1 MIYEGT
7 IQFTTVDKNGNDKI
21 VSEKYILDNVD
32 TFTEVEDKLVSEFSS
47 LTGMDVTAIRR
58 SQLKEIVNV
67 RETADESIYLATLQ
81 DVFLDEDGN
90 EKYTEYKVVLF
101 ASSMDDAYSKT
112 KNHIK
117 QGYDLSIVGIRKTKF
132 IDVL

>member
-90 EKYTEYKVVLF
+90 EKYTEYKVALF